1 MTTSLDRGRAARLAL
16 YFRQVFP
23 LQQMVPY
30 AACHFFALWFS
41 LQAMAGL
48 PVVRVSWTAIRG
60 AASVL
65 LFLLLMRVYDE
76 LKDAASDLALARSGD
91 PRYRDRALVTGAVRI
106 EDIKFLRWTV
116 TAALIALNIW
126 PVTPWATLA
135 FWTLFGVGW
144 LSFRWFFWPPMSR
157 RLLIAFITHNPIAL
171 FLDAYIVAL
180 FADTFA
186 FERVDGDLLI
196 LLLGL
201 WLPMAAWE
209 TSRKIRVPQDET
221 AYQTYSLLLG
231 WKTASLLPA
240 FFVIASAIAL
250 AYVAAGAGLGS
261 GLLFV
266 LVAAAGVVVYRCA
279 LFRFAPSRD
288 RADLKPWTTFYT
300 SVANAG
306 LVIAVLVEHRLAW

>member
-1 MTTSLDRGRAARLAL
+1 
-16 YFRQVFP
+16 
-23 LQQMVPY
+23 
-30 AACHFFALWFS
+30 
-41 LQAMAGL
+41 
-48 PVVRVSWTAIRG
+48 
-60 AASVL
+60 
-65 LFLLLMRVYDE
+65 MRVYDE

-126 PVTPWATLA
+126 PVTP
-135 FWTLFGVGW
+135 
-144 LSFRWFFWPPMSR
+144 SRWFFWPPMSR

-186 FERVDGDLLI
+186 FERVDGDDLLI

-279 LFRFAPSRD
+279 LFRFAPTRD
-288 RADLKPWTTFYT
+288 RADLKPWATFYT

-306 LVIAVLVEHRLAW
+306 LVIAVLFDKTLAW